1 MEEKLARDP
10 LENPDE
16 FLTMVRQCF
25 YFAIKIAANGLWF
38 LGKGHMQLAEAVD
51 GYQETGQ
58 KVLEEIAADFPDPVE
73 QQICSMLVV
82 SIMMLRVDSLYRQF
96 IANKG
101 LATRVPSLTHE
112 VLDKGPV
119 M

>member
-1 MEEKLARDP
+1 MRDP

-25 YFAIKIAANGLWF
+25 YFAIKIAASGLKY
-38 LGKGHMQLAEAVD
+38 LGKEDLPLADALD
-51 GYQETGQ
+51 GYQQTEQ
-58 KVLEEIAADFPDPVE
+58 RVLEEIAADYPDPVE

-82 SIMMLRVDSLYRQF
+82 SIMMLRVDRLYREF
-96 IANKG
+96 AASKG
-101 LATRVPSLTHE
+101 LAISVPSLTYE
-112 VLDKGPV
+112 LIDNGPV